1 MILPRWYIEQASDYI
16 ETVQSGVHSSKEVHD
31 ATVRQRKAEYE
42 LLKAKGKCLPS
53 HSKPETTDGEPE
65 TPWFKPETSLDQHR
79 MNHSQDLRRMS
90 FFSHDQS
97 KVDQSIF
104 FRRRQ

>member
-16 ETVQSGVHSSKEVHD
+16 EIVQSGVHSSKEVHD
-31 ATVRQRKAEYE
+31 ATVRQRKSEYE
-42 LLKAKGKCLPS
+42 LLKTRYNS
-53 HSKPETTDGEPE
+53 QHSYSKPESSKGELE
-65 TPWFKPETSLDQHR
+65 TPWCNQVVDSK
-79 MNHSQDLRRMS
+79 DLRRLGFLS
-90 FFSHDQS
+90 NDQY